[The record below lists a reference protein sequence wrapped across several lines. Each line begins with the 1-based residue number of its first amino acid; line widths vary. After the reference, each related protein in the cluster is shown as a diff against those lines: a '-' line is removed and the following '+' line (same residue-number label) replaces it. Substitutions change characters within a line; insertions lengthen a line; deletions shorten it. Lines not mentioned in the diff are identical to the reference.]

1 MTTQCIE
8 GKLMFHDLGSREV
21 VARFDGGEITSDA
34 GAVLLREVEKRTGV
48 LGRMSECFEDHR
60 DPERIEHTVE
70 SLVKQRVMG
79 LCLGYEDLNDH
90 DELCRDRLLALV
102 CDSEDVLGERRRRES
117 DVGKALAGKSTLNR
131 LELSPVQDQHK
142 RYRKIEADTAGL
154 DALLVDVFLEA
165 HAQQAPLEVVLDVDA
180 TDDPLHGEQEGRF
193 FHGYYKNYCYL
204 PLYIFCGEHLLCARL
219 RGADRDAAAG
229 VVEELEGIV
238 ARIRA
243 QWPGVRIL
251 VRGDSGFC
259 RDELMRWCEECGVEY
274 VLGLAKN
281 VRLTKRIGEE
291 MAEAKRLHEAS
302 GEAQRLFKELRYRT
316 RKTWSCERRVVAKV
330 EHLSG
335 GANPRFIV
343 TSIPVQQWAG
353 RELYEQGY
361 CARGEMENRIK
372 EQQLNLFADRTSS
385 HQMRA
390 NQMRLYFASFAYVLM
405 HALRRLGLVGT
416 ELARAQC
423 GTIREKVLKL
433 GAQIRVSVRKI
444 WLSMSQ
450 SYPRAGLFRA
460 ILARLE
466 AIPLRC

>member
-1 MTTQCIE
+1 MTTQCSE
-8 GKLMFHDLGSREV
+8 SKLVFHELDSRGVE
-21 VARFDGGEITSDA
+21 ARFDGGEITSDA
-34 GAVLLREVEKRTGV
+34 GGILLREVEKRTRI
-48 LGRMSECFEDHR
+48 LGRMSECFADHR

-70 SLVKQRVMG
+70 SLVKQRVLG

-90 DELCRDRLLALV
+90 DELCRDPMLAVL
-102 CDSEDVLGERRRRES
+102 CDSGDVKGERRHRES
-117 DVGKALAGKSTLNR
+117 DRGKALAGKSTLNR
-131 LELSPVQDQHK
+131 LELRPVQEKHK
-142 RYRKIEADTAGL
+142 RYRKIEADTACL
-154 DALLVDVFLEA
+154 DGLLVDVFLEA
-165 HAQQAPLEVVLDVDA
+165 YEEAPIEVVLDVDA

-219 RGADRDAAAG
+219 RTADQDAAQG
-229 VVEELEGIV
+229 VVVELEGIV

-243 QWPGVRIL
+243 RWPGVGVV

-259 RDELMRWCEECGVEY
+259 RDELMKWCEEEEVDY
-274 VLGLAKN
+274 VLGLSKN
-281 VRLTKRIGEE
+281 ERLTKMIAEE
-291 MAEAKRLHEAS
+291 MDEAKRLHEAS

-335 GANPRFIV
+335 GENPRFIV
-343 TSIPVQQWAG
+343 TSIAVEQWAG

-361 CARGEMENRIK
+361 CARGDMENRIK

-385 HQMRA
+385 HQMQA
-390 NQMRLYFASFAYVLM
+390 NQLRLYFASFAYVM
-405 HALRRLGLVGT
+405 MQTLRSTGLRGT

-423 GTIREKVLKL
+423 GTIREKVLKI
-433 GAQIRVSVRKI
+433 GAQIRVSVRKV
-444 WLSMSQ
+444 WLSMSE
-450 SYPRAGLFRA
+450 SYPRAVLFRA
-460 ILARLE
+460 VLARLE

>member
-1 MTTQCIE
+1 MGTQCSE
-8 GKLMFHDLGSREV
+8 GKLIFHDLDSREV

-34 GAVLLREVEKRTGV
+34 GAVLLREVEKRTGI

-60 DPERIEHTVE
+60 DPERIEHKVE

-90 DELCRDRLLALV
+90 DELCRDRMLALV
-102 CDSEDVLGERRRRES
+102 CESDDVMGARRHRES
-117 DVGKALAGKSTLNR
+117 DQGKPLAGKSTLNR
-131 LELSPVQDQHK
+131 LELSPVQDKHK

-165 HAQQAPLEVVLDVDA
+165 HEGEAPMEVVLDVDA

-219 RGADRDAAAG
+219 RSADRDAADG

-238 ARIRA
+238 MRIRA

-259 RDELMRWCEECGVEY
+259 RDELMKWCEEAGVEY

-281 VRLTKRIGEE
+281 VRLGKMIGEE

-316 RKTWSCERRVVAKV
+316 RRTWSCERRVVAKV

-343 TSIPVQQWAG
+343 TSIPIEQWAG

-372 EQQLNLFADRTSS
+372 EQQLNLFAERTSS

-405 HALRRLGLVGT
+405 HALRRLGLAGT

-433 GAQIRVSVRKI
+433 GAQIRVSVRKV

-450 SYPRAGLFRA
+450 SYPRAGLFRV
-460 ILARLE
+460 IFARLE